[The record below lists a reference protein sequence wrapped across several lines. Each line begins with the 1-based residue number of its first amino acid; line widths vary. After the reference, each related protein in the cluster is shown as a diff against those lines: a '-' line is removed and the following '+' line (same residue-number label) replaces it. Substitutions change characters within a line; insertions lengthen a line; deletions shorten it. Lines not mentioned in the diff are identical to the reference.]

1 MTTTT
6 KKNIMSHPMILLGLG
21 LLALIV
27 VYTAGRINGATSI
40 LIENNNKLHSII
52 TQSNNKEDFVRQL
65 LRGGMKNDN
74 DSTPMTTLTLNVNGS
89 SP

>member
-1 MTTTT
+1 
-6 KKNIMSHPMILLGLG
+6 MSPMIVVGLG
-21 LLALIV
+21 LLALII

-52 TQSNNKEDFVRQL
+52 AQSNNKEDFVRQL

-74 DSTPMTTLTLNVNGS
+74 DITPMTTLKLNVNGS

>member
-1 MTTTT
+1 MSITN
-6 KKNIMSHPMILLGLG
+6 KNIMSPMIVVAAG
-21 LLALIV
+21 LLALII

-52 TQSNNKEDFVRQL
+52 AAQSNNKEDFVRQL
-65 LRGGMKNDN
+65 LRGGMKNDS
-74 DSTPMTTLTLNVNGS
+74 DSTSMTTLNVNGS

>member
-1 MTTTT
+1 
-6 KKNIMSHPMILLGLG
+6 MIIASG
-21 LLALIV
+21 LLALII

-52 TQSNNKEDFVRQL
+52 AQSNNKEDFVRQL
-65 LRGGMKNDN
+65 LRGGMKNDS
-74 DSTPMTTLTLNVNGS
+74 DSIPMTTLNVNGS

>member
-1 MTTTT
+1 MTT
-6 KKNIMSHPMILLGLG
+6 NIMIIALG

-52 TQSNNKEDFVRQL
+52 AQSNNKEDFVRQL

-74 DSTPMTTLTLNVNGS
+74 DSTSMTTLNVNGS

>member
-1 MTTTT
+1 MTTT
-6 KKNIMSHPMILLGLG
+6 KNIMIIAFG

-52 TQSNNKEDFVRQL
+52 AQSNNKEDFVRQL
-65 LRGGMKNDN
+65 LRGGGMKNDN
-74 DSTPMTTLTLNVNGS
+74 DSITSMTTLNVNGS

>member
-1 MTTTT
+1 MTT
-6 KKNIMSHPMILLGLG
+6 NIMIIALG

-52 TQSNNKEDFVRQL
+52 AQSNNKEDFVRL

-74 DSTPMTTLTLNVNGS
+74 DSDSTPMTTLNVNGS

>member
-1 MTTTT
+1 MTTT
-6 KKNIMSHPMILLGLG
+6 KKNIMSPMIVVGLG
-21 LLALIV
+21 LLALII

-52 TQSNNKEDFVRQL
+52 AQSNNKEDFIRQ

-74 DSTPMTTLTLNVNGS
+74 DSTPMTTLKFNVNGS